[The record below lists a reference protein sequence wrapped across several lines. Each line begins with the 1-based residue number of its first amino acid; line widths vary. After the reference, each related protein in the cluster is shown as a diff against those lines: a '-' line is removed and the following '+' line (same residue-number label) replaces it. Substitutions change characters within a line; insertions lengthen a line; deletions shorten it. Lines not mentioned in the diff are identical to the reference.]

1 LFYRQRIDKQK
12 KNIETSAK
20 NSVQNKDKIIS
31 KCKIKL
37 VLFSGLPAVLPDI
50 FGMIRKTDS

>member
-12 KNIETSAK
+12 KNIETSTK
-20 NSVQNKDKIIS
+20 NSVQNKDKIIF
-31 KCKIKL
+31 KRKIKL

-50 FGMIRKTDS
+50 FGTIRKTDS